1 MAWVQ
6 PVSNLL
12 STGLQAYGLY
22 SQGKLEQEA
31 YNQNADLI
39 TQSAALEKEKIT
51 REATLMQ
58 GAQRAAYARSGVT
71 ISGSALDV
79 MLNTA
84 TNYEYDKMIIDY
96 NAKLQASQQRYYGQ
110 QAYSKGMFKVG
121 QSLISGVAGFSSGF
135 KIPTKTTTNTNRSNL
150 ITYDV

>member
-1 MAWVQ
+1 MSWVQ

-12 STGLQAYGLY
+12 STGLQAYGAF
-22 SQGKLEQEA
+22 SQGKAEQQA
-31 YNQNADLI
+31 YEQSADLI

-51 REATLMQ
+51 REATIMQ
-58 GAQRAAYARSGVT
+58 GTQRAAYARSGVK

-84 TNYEYDKMIIDY
+84 SNYEYDKMIVDY
-96 NAKLQASQQRYYGQ
+96 NAKLQSSQQRYYGQ
-110 QAYSKGMFKVG
+110 QAYSQGMFKVG
-121 QSLISGVAGFSSGF
+121 QSLLSYGANAFSGY
-135 KIPTKTTTNTNRSNL
+135 KIPTKTETNTNRSNI

>member
-1 MAWVQ
+1 MSWVQ

-12 STGLQAYGLY
+12 STGLQAYGSF
-22 SQGKLEQEA
+22 SQGKSEQEA

-39 TQSAALEKEKIT
+39 TQSATLEKEKIT

-58 GAQRAAYARSGVT
+58 GTQRAAYARSGVK

-84 TNYEYDKMIIDY
+84 SNYEYDKMIVDY

-110 QAYSKGMFKVG
+110 QAYSQGMFKVG
-121 QSLISGVAGFSSGF
+121 QSLISGAVNFSSGF
-135 KIPTKTTTNTNRSNL
+135 KIPTKTTTSVNRNNL